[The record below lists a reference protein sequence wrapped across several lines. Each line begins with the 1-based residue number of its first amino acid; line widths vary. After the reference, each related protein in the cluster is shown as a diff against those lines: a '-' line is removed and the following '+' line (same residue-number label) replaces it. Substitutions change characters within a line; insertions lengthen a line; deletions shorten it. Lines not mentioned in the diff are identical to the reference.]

1 MAGFKD
7 LALAIAQSPSAE
19 WPGHARETAETE
31 TAEVPPK
38 RTRPHRRHPNQQ
50 PLFRTGGANHPE

>member
-1 MAGFKD
+1 MGFFNRR
-7 LALAIAQSPSAE
+7 AIADLDDPTNV
-19 WPGHARETAETE
+19 WRGHERETAETE

-50 PLFRTGGANHPE
+50 PLFRTGGAK

>member
-1 MAGFKD
+1 MGFFNRRATAD
-7 LALAIAQSPSAE
+7 LDDPTNV
-19 WPGHARETAETE
+19 WRGHERETAETE

-50 PLFRTGGANHPE
+50 PLFRTGGAK